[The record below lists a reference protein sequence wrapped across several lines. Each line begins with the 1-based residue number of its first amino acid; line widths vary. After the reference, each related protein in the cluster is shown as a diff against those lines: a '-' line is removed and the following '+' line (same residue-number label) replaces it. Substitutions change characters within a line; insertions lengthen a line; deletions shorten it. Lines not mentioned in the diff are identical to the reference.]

1 MWNMQQE
8 VTAQTMLTHFCTGA
22 CWAKCT
28 CLVSTTPHGRS
39 LFLILLLQLPS
50 TPTTC
55 KSRTWCGFK
64 DGSLKWAKLCI
75 HKVGLHV
82 PAALAGSWYKNLQPT
97 RRDYFNF
104 GQQRNHSSSCCKW
117 RRCLV
122 VPWRGEGSAERW
134 ENQDG
139 IQYPERKPE
148 NTSKI
153 K

>member
-8 VTAQTMLTHFCTGA
+8 VKAQTMLTHFCTGA

-64 DGSLKWAKLCI
+64 DGSLKWAQLCI

-117 RRCLV
+117 RSVFGCTMTGRRV
-122 VPWRGEGSAERW
+122 SGEVRKSEWNPVPREKA
-134 ENQDG
+134 
-139 IQYPERKPE
+139 
-148 NTSKI
+148 SKHV
-153 K
+153 